1 LLDGTTN
8 FSPWK
13 ERIIFLLE
21 EVQLWDIVNKTQ
33 NNLVIVPTD
42 ETLLE
47 KFKKKNV
54 KAKRIILDEIKDHD
68 IPHVAEKQNA
78 I

>member
-1 LLDGTTN
+1 M
-8 FSPWK
+8 
-13 ERIIFLLE
+13 
-21 EVQLWDIVNKTQ
+21 NKTQ

-42 ETLLE
+42 ATLLE

-54 KAKRIILDEIKDHD
+54 KAKMIILDEIKDHV

>member
-1 LLDGTTN
+1 MN

-33 NNLVIVPTD
+33 NNLVIVPID
-42 ETLLE
+42 ATLLE

-54 KAKRIILDEIKDHD
+54 KAKRIILDEIKDHV
-68 IPHVAEKQNA
+68 IPHVAKKQNA